1 MEMLQLP
8 VGGFKSCFSEALDIV
23 ARGGTVCVTYGLKR
37 KPVAVLSPLHTKLL
51 SESLVCWQGKSISRF
66 PAIGSF
72 RTKSFRNHEVTLGYL
87 LFALG
92 APGAR

>member
-8 VGGFKSCFSEALDIV
+8 VGGFKSRFSEALDIV

-72 RTKSFRNHEVTLGYL
+72 RNHEVTLGYL